1 MKKGQRVKDQFKYLN
16 SVIANAAKQSLIP
29 LLSSFSKWGFRGIIG
44 IYLLILMIFANNA
57 AQAENKIKVA
67 STVSPI
73 TNIVYNI
80 GGKKINLHGIIPEGM
95 DSHTFE
101 PAPSDIKYISEAD
114 LLILNGLNLETP
126 TEKLAKAR
134 AKKDSKILKLGDSTI
149 SKKEWLFDFSFP
161 EDKGDPNPHLWMNV
175 AYAMKYAELVRDKL
189 TEMNP
194 ENREYYKKNADR
206 LLKKLE
212 QLDKAIFQA
221 VKTIP
226 EKNRKLLTYHD
237 SWAYFAKR
245 YGMKVIG
252 AIQPSDFA
260 EPSPK
265 DIAAIIDQLKKENL
279 PAIFSSE
286 VYPSKVEEQIARE
299 AKIKHVTTLRDD
311 DLPGKLGSKEH
322 TYIGMMLD
330 NMREM
335 ISALGGNV
343 DAFSAIDPSNII
355 ED

>member
-1 MKKGQRVKDQFKYLN
+1 MKKGARVRGQGIVGIISFIL
-16 SVIANAAKQSLIP
+16 L
-29 LLSSFSKWGFRGIIG
+29 LLSCSTAS
-44 IYLLILMIFANNA
+44 
-57 AQAENKIKVA
+57 AEKMIKVVT
-67 STVSPI
+67 TVAPI
-73 TNIVYNI
+73 TNIVYNV
-80 GGKKINLHGIIPEGM
+80 GGKKTDLNGIIPEGM

-101 PAPSDIKYISEAD
+101 PAPSDIKYIAEAD

-126 TEKLAKAR
+126 TEKLAKSR
-134 AKKDSKILKLGDSTI
+134 AKKGSKILKLGDNTI
-149 SKKEWLFDFSFP
+149 TKKEWLFDFSFP
-161 EDKGDPNPHLWMNV
+161 EDKGDPNPHLWMNA
-175 AYAMKYAELVRDKL
+175 AYAMKYAELVRDTL
-189 TEMNP
+189 IEINP
-194 ENREYYKKNADR
+194 ENREYYKKNVDR
-206 LLKKLE
+206 FIKRLN
-212 QLDKAIFQA
+212 QLDKAIFTA

-245 YGMKVIG
+245 YGMTVIG

-279 PAIFSSE
+279 PAIFGSE

-311 DLPGKLGSKEH
+311 DLPGEAGSKEH
-322 TYIGMMLD
+322 TYIGMMLE

-335 ISALGGNV
+335 IAALGGNA

>member
-1 MKKGQRVKDQFKYLN
+1 MIKKNIFLTIIIIL
-16 SVIANAAKQSLIP
+16 SI
-29 LLSSFSKWGFRGIIG
+29 LLGTQT
-44 IYLLILMIFANNA
+44 LFA
-57 AQAENKIKVA
+57 EKKPKVVT
-67 STVSPI
+67 TVAPI
-73 TNIVYNI
+73 TNIVYNV
-80 GGKKINLHGIIPEGM
+80 GGKKIDLHGIIPEGM

-101 PAPSDIKYISEAD
+101 PVPSDIKYIAEAD

-126 TEKLAKAR
+126 TEKLAKSR
-134 AKKDSKILKLGDSTI
+134 SKKGAQVLKLGDNTI
-149 SKKEWLFDFSFP
+149 TKKEWIYDFSFP
-161 EDKGDPNPHLWMNV
+161 EDKGDPNPHLWMNA

-189 TEMNP
+189 IEMNP
-194 ENREYYKKNADR
+194 DNREYYKKNTDR
-206 LLKKLE
+206 FIKRLN
-212 QLDKAIFQA
+212 QLDKAIFTA

-260 EPSPK
+260 EPSPRE
-265 DIAAIIDQLKKENL
+265 IAGIIDQLKKENV
-279 PAIFSSE
+279 PAIFGSE
-286 VYPSKVEEQIARE
+286 VYPSKVEEQIAKE

-311 DLPGKLGSKEH
+311 DLPGKIGSKEH
-322 TYIGMMLD
+322 TYIGMMLE
-330 NMREM
+330 NMRE
-335 ISALGGNV
+335 IIAALGGNS

>member
-1 MKKGQRVKDQFKYLN
+1 MIKKNIVLTIF
-16 SVIANAAKQSLIP
+16 II
-29 LLSSFSKWGFRGIIG
+29 LS
-44 IYLLILMIFANNA
+44 IFLSN
-57 AQAENKIKVA
+57 QTVFAEKKLKVV
-67 STVSPI
+67 STVAPI
-73 TNIVYNI
+73 TNIIHNV
-80 GGKKINLHGIIPEGM
+80 GGNRIDLHGIIPEGM

-101 PAPSDIKYISEAD
+101 PIPSDIKYIAEAD
-114 LLILNGLNLETP
+114 LIILNGMNLETP
-126 TEKLAKAR
+126 TEKLAKSR
-134 AKKDSKILKLGDSTI
+134 SKKGSKILKLGDNTVT
-149 SKKEWLFDFSFP
+149 KKEWLFDFSFP
-161 EDKGDPNPHLWMNV
+161 EDKGDPNPHLWLNV

-189 TEMNP
+189 IEMNP
-194 ENREYYKKNADR
+194 ENREYYKKNTNKF
-206 LLKKLE
+206 LKKLE

-245 YGMKVIG
+245 YDMKVIG

-260 EPSPK
+260 EPSPRE
-265 DIAAIIDQLKKENL
+265 IAAIIDQLKKENV
-279 PAIFSSE
+279 PAIFGSE
-286 VYPSKVEEQIARE
+286 VYPSKVEEQIAKE

-335 ISALGGNV
+335 IAALGGKA

>member
-1 MKKGQRVKDQFKYLN
+1 MKKGARVRGQGIVGIISFIL
-16 SVIANAAKQSLIP
+16 L
-29 LLSSFSKWGFRGIIG
+29 LLSCSTAS
-44 IYLLILMIFANNA
+44 
-57 AQAENKIKVA
+57 AEKMIKVVT
-67 STVSPI
+67 TVAPI
-73 TNIVYNI
+73 TNIVYNV
-80 GGKKINLHGIIPEGM
+80 GGKKTDLNGIIPEGM

-101 PAPSDIKYISEAD
+101 PAPSDIKYIAEAD

-126 TEKLAKAR
+126 TEKLAKSR
-134 AKKDSKILKLGDSTI
+134 AKKGSKILKLGDNTI
-149 SKKEWLFDFSFP
+149 TKKEWLFDFSFP
-161 EDKGDPNPHLWMNV
+161 EDKGDPNPHLWMNA
-175 AYAMKYAELVRDKL
+175 AYAMKYAELVRDTL
-189 TEMNP
+189 IEINP
-194 ENREYYKKNADR
+194 ENREYYKKNVDR
-206 LLKKLE
+206 FIKRLN
-212 QLDKAIFQA
+212 QLDKAIFTA

-245 YGMKVIG
+245 YGMTVIG

-279 PAIFSSE
+279 PAIFGSE

-311 DLPGKLGSKEH
+311 DLPGKAGSKEH
-322 TYIGMMLD
+322 TYIGMMLE

-335 ISALGGNV
+335 IAALGGNA